1 MEQHSDAAGVV
12 LDGVRGFQSLH
23 RHKQLGSV
31 AAVLAVVG
39 FFAPLAS
46 AQTGGFFGP
55 SSEVSY
61 RLTQA
66 GFTGFLLAV
75 IAVALGIATFY
86 LPSNRRNDVIYYGV
100 AAALF
105 GTFFSIWFVSLSLPA
120 MISAVGH
127 LGLGF
132 YAMLVSFALSTWVAA
147 MRCYDAGESA

>member
-1 MEQHSDAAGVV
+1 MEQRGDAAGVV
-12 LDGVRGFQSLH
+12 MDGVRGFQSLH
-23 RHKQLGSV
+23 RHKQLGAI
-31 AAVLAVVG
+31 AAVLALVG
-39 FFAPLAS
+39 FFSPLAS

-66 GFTGFLLAV
+66 GFTGFMLMALA
-75 IAVALGIATFY
+75 IGLGMAAFY
-86 LPSNRRNDVIYYGV
+86 LPANRRNDVIYYGV

-120 MISAVGH
+120 MISAIGH

-132 YAMLVSFALSTWVAA
+132 YAMLVSFALSTWIGA
-147 MRCYDAGESA
+147 MRCYDAGECA